1 MRIDRLEVK
10 NFKGFEHKIIDFS
23 PQFNVLT
30 GDNGSGKTAVLDALA
45 VGIGALLLGFDGI
58 NTRPIRDHEVRQ
70 VSDTKSQRT
79 KHHKQYPVE
88 VHCLGTIRDSETIS
102 WKRRINTTTGRTTR
116 QNANEIAQYAGQL
129 QEQARK
135 GEPVVLPLL
144 SYYSTARL
152 WLQKKEKVKTV
163 KRASSTIGYID
174 CLETANA
181 EKVLKAWIKTMTI
194 AERQRKT
201 PVDLLEGLKEA
212 VKNGLKEERCEDVY
226 FDVETDGLL
235 VTFTNGKILPYH
247 FLSDGLRNMLLM
259 IADIAYRAGE
269 LNSHLGKRA
278 VLETPGVVLIDELD
292 LYLHPNWQRRVVNN
306 LRETFPKIQFITTT
320 HSPFIIQSM
329 PKGELIDLN
338 EHEQA
343 ANCEL

>member
-116 QNANEIAQYAGQL
+116 QNANE
-129 QEQARK
+129 
-135 GEPVVLPLL
+135 
-144 SYYSTARL
+144 YSTARL

-181 EKVLKAWIKTMTI
+181 EKVLMAWIKTMTI